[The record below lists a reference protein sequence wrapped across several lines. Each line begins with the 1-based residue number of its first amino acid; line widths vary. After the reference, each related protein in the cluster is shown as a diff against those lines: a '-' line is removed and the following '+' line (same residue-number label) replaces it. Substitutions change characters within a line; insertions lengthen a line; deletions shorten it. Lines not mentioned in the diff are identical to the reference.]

1 MLPAQH
7 WQRKSEADRTS
18 PNSDSV
24 GFQSLG
30 PGGGATKMHALK
42 NRNSP
47 GTLLEPCWNLP
58 GTLLATLLATLLEP
72 SWNRLSSYMLDNT
85 VGLPIRHNDKCIR
98 EMECW
103 SYANLLNLMNSIHHL
118 NTACHLKTSP
128 CFFLKS

>member
-47 GTLLEPCWNLP
+47 GTLLEPSWNLVGTFLEPCWNLACNLACNLA
-58 GTLLATLLATLLEP
+58 GTFLEQIE
-72 SWNRLSSYMLDNT
+72 LIH
-85 VGLPIRHNDKCIR
+85 VG
-98 EMECW
+98 
-103 SYANLLNLMNSIHHL
+103 
-118 NTACHLKTSP
+118 
-128 CFFLKS
+128 